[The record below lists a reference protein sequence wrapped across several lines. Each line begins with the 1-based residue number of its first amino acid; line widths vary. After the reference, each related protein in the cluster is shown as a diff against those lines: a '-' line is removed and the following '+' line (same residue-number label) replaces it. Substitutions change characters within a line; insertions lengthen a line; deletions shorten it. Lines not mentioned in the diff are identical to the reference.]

1 MLYGEKN
8 KAKFHKT
15 RRLVWQV
22 PAYPL
27 PEGAKEVTVQRIV
40 CRADLTSALTEAF
53 INDFEQ
59 CLNDLKEAHVLC
71 NEKKSGRYG
80 FTY

>member
-1 MLYGEKN
+1 MDKN
-8 KAKFHKT
+8 AIDKSE
-15 RRLVWQV
+15 
-22 PAYPL
+22 YPQ
-27 PEGAKEVTVQRIV
+27 T
-40 CRADLTSALTEAF
+40 ADLTSALTEAF

-59 CLNDLKEAHVLC
+59 YLNDLKEAHVLC